1 MKHCL
6 FFLLLTLILFESQS
20 KAQIYTSFG
29 PEIPVTINGLNF
41 DAMEPFISPDEQT
54 LFFNSLNSGGN
65 TNLYFA
71 ERINDST
78 FNYIGLVNG
87 TFDPNI
93 PHLDAV
99 PSIDS
104 SNFFVWVSLRDYPNT
119 LQNLISGQWQG
130 NGVNTVRRVNGDFY
144 ISQPGYLIMDA
155 ALNYDGSQL
164 IYCNALFNS
173 CPNALPCSARL
184 GISEKVNDSTYNK
197 ISNTDSVLALVNDSN
212 FLVYAPQLSSS
223 GLELY
228 FTRLQ
233 PSGINTEICVSVRNT
248 LSDAFSLPQ
257 VLVSNNGFVPEAP
270 SLTANEQKLY
280 YHKKNMSG
288 VNRIFLRY
296 RDLPSGKMKIN
307 KSHTEIVIGPN
318 PCSNELKINGEPI
331 QEENF
336 KLTVYNLQGLKILEA
351 GNANSIS
358 VENLEPGIYY
368 LKITMKKESFCKSFI
383 KQSSN

>member
-1 MKHCL
+1 M
-6 FFLLLTLILFESQS
+6 LLTVILFESQS
-20 KAQIYTSFG
+20 KAQIYPSFG

>member
-351 GNANSIS
+351 ANANSIS
-358 VENLEPGIYY
+358 VENLEPGIYF